1 MSLTVKEFVP
11 RMSVT
16 ELLMKTLE
24 NAAKDMVSQCITECA
39 CRYGFDA
46 DEEIRRLGVENL
58 SLIRKQM
65 VRKGKSSKISVA
77 KEKKSVCPMPFI
89 AEKVDFASCHG
100 LSYNRGL
107 FTQCDRK
114 VSNAD
119 GKNPGRFCKKCLEEV
134 DQSVTGDPVCG
145 SIQSRLAC
153 GPYEFKDTK
162 GRSPVL
168 YSKVLEKLK
177 ISSEKVRELQQI
189 INPVHFQE
197 MPKMKRARKVKEPK
211 EAKEGEKKKGRP
223 KKASVAIE
231 TEQVSDL
238 FAKLVAEDEQPVFE
252 EVVVEEVKEVVEE
265 VPLKSSPKSS
275 KKSDEEKEL
284 KKALLEEERRIK
296 KEEKEA
302 KIAQEKAEKE
312 LKKAQ
317 EKAERE
323 LKLAQEKAEKEV
335 KRQQEKAEREAKK
348 AAEKAAKE
356 AEKAAKSKKS
366 EPVPAPAP
374 EAKTTETTTMQGI
387 RQEVNGKTYFRSIET
402 NVMYDIQTKEEVG
415 IYDEETNTMQPMP
428 EEEDENEVDG
438 EEDGEEE
445 DGEEVEETYED

>member
-1 MSLTVKEFVP
+1 
-11 RMSVT
+11 
-16 ELLMKTLE
+16 
-24 NAAKDMVSQCITECA
+24 
-39 CRYGFDA
+39 
-46 DEEIRRLGVENL
+46 
-58 SLIRKQM
+58 M

-89 AEKVDFASCHG
+89 AEKVDFTGCHG

-119 GKNPGRFCKKCLEEV
+119 VSFCKKCLEEV
-134 DQSVTGDPVCG
+134 DQSITGEPVCG

-197 MPKMKRARKVKEPK
+197 IPKMKRARKVKEPK

-231 TEQVSDL
+231 TEKVSDL

-252 EVVVEEVKEVVEE
+252 EVVVEKVVEE

-323 LKLAQEKAEKEV
+323 LKLAQEKAEKEM

-366 EPVPAPAP
+366 EPVPTPEPAP
-374 EAKTTETTTMQGI
+374 KSSSGLTVV
-387 RQEVNGKTYFRSIET
+387 RQEVNGKTYLISKET
-402 NVMYDIQTKEEVG
+402 NIMYDPTTHLEVG
-415 IYDEETNTMQPMP
+415 IYDKETNTMQPMP
-428 EEEDENEVDG
+428 EEEDENEVDSNEEEEVDG